1 MTALKKI
8 LLSKKVY
15 RNGLLKLDKR
25 KDSKV
30 GCNCSSSAR
39 TEVYKADQPGSRWS
53 EEGSE
58 HPTRRFVTP
67 TRNHQKKNKALLY
80 NSEMATDQEASIVL
94 AISIFRINSARKAK
108 HCYVRWM
115 ERITVPKAKR

>member
-39 TEVYKADQPGSRWS
+39 TEVYKADQPGLDGAKKDQSTQ
-53 EEGSE
+53 
-58 HPTRRFVTP
+58 HDVLLRRRGIT
-67 TRNHQKKNKALLY
+67 KKK
-80 NSEMATDQEASIVL
+80 QGSIVQL
-94 AISIFRINSARKAK
+94 
-108 HCYVRWM
+108 
-115 ERITVPKAKR
+115 

>member
-1 MTALKKI
+1 MERRRIRAPNTTFC
-8 LLSKKVY
+8 Y
-15 RNGLLKLDKR
+15 
-25 KDSKV
+25 
-30 GCNCSSSAR
+30 
-39 TEVYKADQPGSRWS
+39 ADAESP
-53 EEGSE
+53 
-58 HPTRRFVTP
+58 
-67 TRNHQKKNKALLY
+67 KKNKALLY